1 MHSNNYEQKQE
12 LSNHK
17 KNSVDQNS
25 LIQSSIQDT
34 QENLN
39 GNQSHFLP
47 LSAAIKKNFKI
58 NDNKRRLMGINS
70 RVEE

>member
-12 LSNHK
+12 LSNLK

-25 LIQSSIQDT
+25 LFQSSIQDT

-39 GNQSHFLP
+39 ENQSHFLP